1 MGHRAVFPVAARG
14 GGVMIQELLLQM
26 VVVVAVVTRVEAGL
40 RCGGL

>member
-26 VVVVAVVTRVEAGL
+26 VVVAVVQGL
-40 RCGGL
+40 RGRGG